1 MKICLYL
8 SLKYTYI
15 SSNIKIQRNITTER
29 VMKMDEK
36 TQKLQADLRIAAAF
50 LKAYEEV
57 KAQQA
62 ERKKRVTEQVHIA
75 LEDRRR
81 RQEEERAY
89 FQNLRENP
97 IVPSEK
103 IKAALL
109 KNCGIDLNKSKTEE

>member
-1 MKICLYL
+1 M
-8 SLKYTYI
+8 
-15 SSNIKIQRNITTER
+15 
-29 VMKMDEK
+29 
-36 TQKLQADLRIAAAF
+36 
-50 LKAYEEV
+50 
-57 KAQQA
+57 
-62 ERKKRVTEQVHIA
+62 TEQAHIA

-109 KNCGIDLNKSKTEE
+109 KNCGIDLNTRTEE

>member
-1 MKICLYL
+1 
-8 SLKYTYI
+8 
-15 SSNIKIQRNITTER
+15 
-29 VMKMDEK
+29 MDEK

-50 LKAYEEV
+50 LKAHEEV

-62 ERKKRVTEQVHIA
+62 ERKKRMTEQAHIA

-97 IVPSEK
+97 IVPSEA
-103 IKAALL
+103 IKTILR

>member
-1 MKICLYL
+1 
-8 SLKYTYI
+8 
-15 SSNIKIQRNITTER
+15 
-29 VMKMDEK
+29 MDEK
-36 TQKLQADLRIAAAF
+36 TEKLQTDLRIAAAF

-62 ERKKRVTEQVHIA
+62 ERKKRMTEQAHIA

-97 IVPSEK
+97 INPSKK

>member
-8 SLKYTYI
+8 PLKYTYI

>member
-1 MKICLYL
+1 MRKSRL
-8 SLKYTYI
+8 SRRK
-15 SSNIKIQRNITTER
+15 E
-29 VMKMDEK
+29 
-36 TQKLQADLRIAAAF
+36 
-50 LKAYEEV
+50 
-57 KAQQA
+57 
-62 ERKKRVTEQVHIA
+62 KKRMTEQAHIA

>member
-8 SLKYTYI
+8 PLKYTYI

-62 ERKKRVTEQVHIA
+62 DRKKRVTEQAHIA

-89 FQNLRENP
+89 FQNLREKP
-97 IVPSEK
+97 IIPSEK

-109 KNCGIDLNKSKTEE
+109 KNCGIDLNTRTEE

>member
-1 MKICLYL
+1 ME
-8 SLKYTYI
+8 
-15 SSNIKIQRNITTER
+15 NEA
-29 VMKMDEK
+29 E
-36 TQKLQADLRIAAAF
+36 KLQEDLKIAAAF
-50 LKAYEEV
+50 LKAHEEV

-62 ERKKRVTEQVHIA
+62 ERKKRVTEQAHIA

-81 RQEEERAY
+81 RQEEENAY
-89 FQNLRENP
+89 FQNLREKN

>member
-1 MKICLYL
+1 M
-8 SLKYTYI
+8 
-15 SSNIKIQRNITTER
+15 TER
-29 VMKMDEK
+29 VMKMDRK
-36 TQKLQADLRIAAAF
+36 TEKLQTDLRIAATF

-62 ERKKRVTEQVHIA
+62 ERKKRMTEQAHIA

-81 RQEEERAY
+81 RQEEENAY
-89 FQNLRENP
+89 FQNLRDKP
-97 IVPSEK
+97 IIPSEK